1 MHRLAALSPL
11 LLTSALLLGGCAHSG
26 ANTAADRSVGVDP
39 SAANLP
45 TGTGAGAG
53 TDKEA
58 DATAN
63 AEANAQLEHV
73 ASLEAR
79 ILALGDEEPLAM
91 GALGSALV
99 ELRPNSLAAHHAL
112 ASFYQHVDSQDAA
125 EEYSQAFNELIAAA
139 LATGDGSVE
148 RPFVIQSK
156 ADAELLTRTQKRSV
170 VGGIYQSNPTTP
182 LQLLIL
188 SRADESSPV
197 STKYFDL
204 SRLLSASDTTPAG
217 GSSGTANPWDAL
229 RILANA
235 GDSAARVAIGTYLTG
250 QRRYDSAV
258 GWLEMAGRGNNLL
271 AHTLLARIF
280 WYQSGQKPEESTKA
294 GQNRDTPTPAELT
307 QKAIDNHIEAIAL
320 GSTESMYTLG
330 RMLLEDTN
338 AAEADNKQRAL
349 NLLQQAGSLGYADAF
364 LYLASQYQ
372 GGRRLPKDED
382 AANRFFA
389 RAAELGSPKAVI
401 RYARYIARTPER
413 QSQTKLLPLLKDLA
427 AKDNPEAMVVIGN
440 LYAKGAEV
448 KRSTRK
454 AVRWYKKAVAQAQA
468 SFHGNAA
475 IVNEVAWTL
484 AVTDQKDLQKPDYAQ
499 AIMDTMM
506 QNNKQVQNHP
516 EYLDTWAATYAA
528 NGNFPKAIE
537 LQKRALH
544 FARSQERTDVIAI
557 LQTHLESFEAGANI
571 TDRTP

>member
-11 LLTSALLLGGCAHSG
+11 LLTSALALGGCAHSG
-26 ANTAADRSVGVDP
+26 AKTAAATPVGVDP
-39 SAANLP
+39 PAAELP
-45 TGTGAGAG
+45 TGKDLG
-53 TDKEA
+53 A
-58 DATAN
+58 DANATAK
-63 AEANAQLEHV
+63 AETNAQLEHM

-91 GALGSALV
+91 GPLGSALI
-99 ELRPNSLAAHHAL
+99 ELRPGSLAAHHAL
-112 ASFYQHVDSQDAA
+112 AKFYQHVDSQGAA
-125 EEYSQAFNELIAAA
+125 ADYGEAFDELTKAA
-139 LATGDGSVE
+139 LATGDGSPE
-148 RPFVIQSK
+148 RPFVVLSK
-156 ADAELLTRTQKRSV
+156 ADAELLTRSQSRTV
-170 VGGIYQSNPTTP
+170 VGSIYQSNATTA
-182 LQLLIL
+182 LQLLVL
-188 SRADESSPV
+188 SRKDESSPV

-204 SRLLSASDTTPAG
+204 SRLLTATQTTPVQ
-217 GSSGTANPWDAL
+217 GSSGTANPWDVL
-229 RILANA
+229 RSLANA
-235 GDSAARVAIGTYLTG
+235 GDTAARVAIGTYLTG

-280 WYQSGQKPEESTKA
+280 WYQSGQKLAVSANAER
-294 GQNRDTPTPAELT
+294 NDDTPTPAELT

-338 AAEADNKQRAL
+338 AAEPDNKQRAL
-349 NLLQQAGSLGYADAF
+349 NLLQQAGSLGYADAY

-372 GGRRLPKDED
+372 GGRLLPKDED

-389 RAAELGSPKAVI
+389 LAAELGSPKAVI

-440 LYAKGAEV
+440 LYAKGAGV

-454 AVRWYKKAVAQAQA
+454 AMRWYKKAVAQAQA

-506 QNNKQVQNHP
+506 QSNKDVQNHP

-537 LQKRALH
+537 LQKRALY